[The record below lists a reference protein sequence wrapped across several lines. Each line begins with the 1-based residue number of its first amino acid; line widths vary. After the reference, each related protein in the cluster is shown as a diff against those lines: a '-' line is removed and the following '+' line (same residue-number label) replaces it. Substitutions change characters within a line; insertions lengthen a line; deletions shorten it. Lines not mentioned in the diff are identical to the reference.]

1 MHDNI
6 PSGFFSL
13 NNPVFVGIMW
23 RFAIDIVFLFILI
36 RVVYFRYYKKVK
48 FLFTFF
54 LMGIMV
60 FFICSM
66 LGTVFLDMTFAFGL
80 FAVFSI
86 LRFRTMNF
94 SVKDMAYTFTTIG
107 ISLINS
113 LRVLKFPLSG
123 ILIINIIIIV
133 SAYILEKFLTKYRSE
148 EQSIIYDRLDL
159 LKSDKKEKFLKDV
172 SVRTG
177 REVLK
182 VKIRRINFKRKR
194 ALLDIYYR
202 SEEHTSELQS

>member
-1 MHDNI
+1 
-6 PSGFFSL
+6 
-13 NNPVFVGIMW
+13 
-23 RFAIDIVFLFILI
+23 
-36 RVVYFRYYKKVK
+36 
-48 FLFTFF
+48 
-54 LMGIMV
+54 
-60 FFICSM
+60 M

-133 SAYILEKFLTKYRSE
+133 SAYILEEFLIKYRSE
-148 EQSIIYDRLDL
+148 RQSIIYDRLDL
-159 LKSDKKEKFLKDV
+159 LKPEKKEKFLKDV

-194 ALLDIYYR
+194 ALLDIYYKDK
-202 SEEHTSELQS
+202 TT

>member
-1 MHDNI
+1 
-6 PSGFFSL
+6 
-13 NNPVFVGIMW
+13 
-23 RFAIDIVFLFILI
+23 
-36 RVVYFRYYKKVK
+36 
-48 FLFTFF
+48 
-54 LMGIMV
+54 MGIMV

-133 SAYILEKFLTKYRSE
+133 SAYILEEFLIKYRSE
-148 EQSIIYDRLDL
+148 RQSIIYDRLDL
-159 LKSDKKEKFLKDV
+159 LKPEKKEKFLKDV

-194 ALLDIYYR
+194 ALLDIYYKDK
-202 SEEHTSELQS
+202 TT

>member
-1 MHDNI
+1 MDHI
-6 PSGFFSL
+6 PDCFFCL
-13 NNPVFVGIMW
+13 NNPTFEGIIW

-36 RVVYFRYYKKVK
+36 RIIYFRYSKKPK

-86 LRFRTMNF
+86 LRFRTRNF
-94 SVKDMAYTFTTIG
+94 SVMDMAYTFTIIG

-133 SAYILEKFLTKYRSE
+133 SAYILEEFLIKYRSE
-148 EQSIIYDRLDL
+148 CQSIIYDKLDL
-159 LKSDKKEKFLKDV
+159 LKPEKKDKFLADI
-172 SVRTG
+172 SSRTG

-182 VKIRRINFKRKR
+182 IKIVRINYKKKR
-194 ALLDIYYR
+194 ALLLVYYK
-202 SEEHTSELQS
+202 E